1 VNDTPKHQGN
11 RRLLMEVIKEK
22 GVKDTAVLNAM
33 MQVPR
38 HLFINSVFERQAYE
52 DKAFRIGAGQTISQP
67 YTVGFQSQL
76 LKLTKG
82 MKVLEIGTGSGY
94 QAAVLHAMG
103 AKVFSVER
111 QKELFDSTKG
121 LLLKLGFRVKCFYGD
136 GYAGLPS
143 FAPFDRI
150 IITAGAPSIPA
161 ALVDQL
167 KPGGIM
173 VIPITKGEEEIMT
186 TLDKAEDGTTTIKEH
201 GVFRFVP
208 MLGNKA
214 GQSS

>member
-1 VNDTPKHQGN
+1 MNDTPKHQGN